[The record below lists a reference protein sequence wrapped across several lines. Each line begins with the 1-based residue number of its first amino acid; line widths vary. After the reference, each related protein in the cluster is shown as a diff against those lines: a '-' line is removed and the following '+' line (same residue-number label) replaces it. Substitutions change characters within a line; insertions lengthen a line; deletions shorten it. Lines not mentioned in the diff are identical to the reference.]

1 MKNQLYNY
9 LQEKRTMLKKL
20 LFAMAVTAVFCSN
33 AMADEIPKQ
42 LHFGIIATESS
53 STLEATF
60 GPFVKAMEESLGIP
74 VKMFFATDYAGVIEG
89 MRFKKVDLGW
99 FGNKS
104 AIQAVDRANGEVFAQ
119 TIKADGTRGYY
130 SLLIAHKDSELNSLE
145 DLLKCDGS
153 KTFGNG
159 DPNSTSG
166 YAIPGYYVWA
176 LNNQTPEECF
186 KRVVSSNHQGNAI
199 AVATKKVDVATNNTE
214 SIYDRLAKTNPELAE
229 QIKEIWRSPL
239 IPSDPMVWRKDLPK
253 ELKEKILYFFIQFG
267 RFGDMEKVE
276 RERQI
281 LANTSDGWGPFL
293 ASSNFQLIDVRQIEA
308 FKKKLKAERD
318 NDAAGIKEADA
329 ELAEL
334 KKMASIVGKGGY

>member
-1 MKNQLYNY
+1 MF
-9 LQEKRTMLKKL
+9 KKV
-20 LFAMAVTAVFCSN
+20 LFALVATAVFCTS
-33 AMADEIPKQ
+33 AMADKMPKQ
-42 LHFGIIATESS
+42 LNFGIIATESTS
-53 STLEATF
+53 ALEASF

-104 AIQAVDRANGEVFAQ
+104 AIQAVDRAGGEVFAQ
-119 TIKADGTRGYY
+119 TIKQDGSRGYY

-145 DLLKCDGS
+145 DVLKCDGS
-153 KTFGNG
+153 KNFGNG

-166 YAIPGYYVWA
+166 FAIPGYYVWA
-176 LNNQTPEECF
+176 LNNQNPEDCF

-214 SIYDRLAKTNPELAE
+214 SLYHRLTKTNPEMASE
-229 QIKEIWRSPL
+229 IKEIWRSPL
-239 IPSDPMVWRKDLPK
+239 IPSDPMVWRKDLSP

-267 RFGDMEKVE
+267 RFGDLEKVE
-276 RERQI
+276 REREI

-293 ASSNFQLIDVRQIEA
+293 ASSNAQLLDVRQIEA
-308 FKKKLKAERD
+308 FKKKIKAERN
-318 NDAAGIKEADA
+318 NDAAAMKEAEA
-329 ELAEL
+329 ELAQL
-334 KKMASIVGKGGY
+334 KKMAEITSAGGY